1 MVVSAQAAYTIGEAS
16 DEAEGWVLL
25 GPEGDWDGEVGFR
38 GALSGHWVGFRW
50 RLQELIKAS
59 PASAKCA
66 VCKIRSGW
74 VEAEELV
81 EGDLELVLGESRLHE
96 FDAVNVRQAGNVVK
110 E

>member
-1 MVVSAQAAYTIGEAS
+1 M
-16 DEAEGWVLL
+16 
-25 GPEGDWDGEVGFR
+25 
-38 GALSGHWVGFRW
+38 
-50 RLQELIKAS
+50 KAS

-81 EGDLELVLGESRLHE
+81 EGDLELVFGESRLHE